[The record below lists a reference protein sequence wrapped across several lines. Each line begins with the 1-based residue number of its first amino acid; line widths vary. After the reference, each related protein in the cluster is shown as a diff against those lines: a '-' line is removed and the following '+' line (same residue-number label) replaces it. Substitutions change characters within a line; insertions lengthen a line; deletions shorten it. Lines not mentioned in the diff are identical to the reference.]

1 VRSSPAGQDLTVVVL
16 TQREFDET
24 GPPAVC
30 TDVLAAVPALGQEI
44 AR

>member
-1 VRSSPAGQDLTVVVL
+1 VL

-30 TDVLAAVPALGQEI
+30 TDVLAAARAAVPALGQEI